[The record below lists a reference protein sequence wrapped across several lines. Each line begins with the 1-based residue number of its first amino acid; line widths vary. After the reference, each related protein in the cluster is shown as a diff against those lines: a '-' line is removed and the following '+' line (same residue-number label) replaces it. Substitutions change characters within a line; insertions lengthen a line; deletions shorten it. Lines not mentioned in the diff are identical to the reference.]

1 MIDKALLEEAM
12 NSIIRLDAQK
22 AADIAKKALD
32 EGLDP
37 IELLAE
43 GFTPGISEVGDR
55 FGRGEM
61 FLPELILAANIMQEA
76 NDILKK
82 GMKETAIYKK
92 GIIII
97 GTVEG
102 DVHDIGKGIVVS
114 LLQANGFKVYD
125 LGRDVKTETFI
136 KKAIELSADIIG
148 TSALLTNTMQ
158 AQKNLEEE
166 LKKAGIRNKVKT
178 IVGGA
183 PVTKRW
189 AEKIGADAYAEDAQ
203 DGVKKVK
210 ELMGL

>member
-1 MIDKALLEEAM
+1 
-12 NSIIRLDAQK
+12 
-22 AADIAKKALD
+22 
-32 EGLDP
+32 
-37 IELLAE
+37 
-43 GFTPGISEVGDR
+43 
-55 FGRGEM
+55 
-61 FLPELILAANIMQEA
+61 
-76 NDILKK
+76 
-82 GMKETAIYKK
+82 MKETAIYKK